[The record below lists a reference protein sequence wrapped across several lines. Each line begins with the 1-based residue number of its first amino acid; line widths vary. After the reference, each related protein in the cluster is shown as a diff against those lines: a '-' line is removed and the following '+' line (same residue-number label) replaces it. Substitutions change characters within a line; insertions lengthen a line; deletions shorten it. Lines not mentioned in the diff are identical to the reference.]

1 MVPQLDL
8 NLPETSL
15 PMPHLLI
22 AYDTTEGQT
31 GKIAQ
36 RMADAVAGAGHEVEL
51 NDIRKLPP
59 SFSIDPFDAAIIGA
73 SIHLGKHS
81 EQFTEFVAK
90 QQKDLDKIPSSFFSV
105 SLSAAGPEEEK
116 KKEAEKFVTDFL
128 EQTGWHPKMTAT
140 FAGGLLYREYWF
152 LKRWLM
158 KKVAKDGGKD
168 TDTTKN
174 HVYTDWDA
182 VDQFVSEYLDQLEA
196 NG

>member
-1 MVPQLDL
+1 M
-8 NLPETSL
+8 T
-15 PMPHLLI
+15 HILI

-31 GKIAQ
+31 RKIAQ
-36 RMADAVAGAGHEVEL
+36 HVSDLMAEAGHRVEL
-51 NDIRKLPP
+51 HDIRKLP
-59 SFSIDPFDAAIIGA
+59 SGFSVGQFDAAIFGA

-81 EQFTEFVAK
+81 KRFAEFVA
-90 QQKDLDKIPSSFFSV
+90 QHQTDMDSIPSAFFSV

-116 KKEAEKFVTDFL
+116 KKEAEKFVTDLL

-168 TDTTKN
+168 TDTSKN
-174 HVYTDWDA
+174 HIYTDWNA
-182 VDQFVSEYLDQLEA
+182 VDQFAVDFVARLAERPQ
-196 NG
+196 